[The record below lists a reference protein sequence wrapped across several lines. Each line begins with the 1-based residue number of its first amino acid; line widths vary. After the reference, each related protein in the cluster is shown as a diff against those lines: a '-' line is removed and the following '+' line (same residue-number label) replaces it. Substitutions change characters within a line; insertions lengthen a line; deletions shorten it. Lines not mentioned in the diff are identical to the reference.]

1 MEPSGD
7 LWQRLK
13 ALADRAQKG
22 DAAALPEIRR
32 VLDEHPEVWTTAGD
46 WSVHAREVWV
56 KLASGGDAVLAE
68 STRRR
73 LDALQEE
80 LSRPFQD
87 PLERLLVER
96 LVISLPQLQYADAE
110 LAEAEKQPA
119 AKRGDVVKCHA
130 AAQRTF
136 EQAQK
141 ALTLH
146 RRLIKAGP
154 SPIELL
160 RPVAEGSP
168 AGKDRV
174 SAARRAGD
182 SVGAGVG

>member
-1 MEPSGD
+1 M
-7 LWQRLK
+7 
-13 ALADRAQKG
+13 
-22 DAAALPEIRR
+22 
-32 VLDEHPEVWTTAGD
+32 WTTAGD
-46 WSVHAREVWV
+46 WSVHAREIWV

-87 PLERLLVER
+87 ALERLLVER
-96 LVISLPQLQYADAE
+96 LVISLLQLQFADAE
-110 LAEAEKQPA
+110 LAEAEKLPA

-130 AAQRTF
+130 AAQRAF

-141 ALTLH
+141 ALTQH

-154 SPIELL
+154 SPIDLL
-160 RPVAEGSP
+160 RPVSECSPIGRDSGSRLL
-168 AGKDRV
+168 K
-174 SAARRAGD
+174 SE
-182 SVGAGVG
+182 VGGVMG

>member
-1 MEPSGD
+1 
-7 LWQRLK
+7 LK

-22 DAAALPEIRR
+22 DAAALPEIRQT
-32 VLDEHPEVWTTAGD
+32 LDGHPEVWKTAGD

-73 LDALQEE
+73 LDAFQDE

-87 PLERLLVER
+87 RLECLLVER
-96 LVISLPQLQYADAE
+96 LVISLLQLQYADAE

-130 AAQRTF
+130 AAQKAF
-136 EQAQK
+136 DQSQK

-160 RPVAEGSP
+160 RPVSECSP
-168 AGKDRV
+168 IGRDSGGRLKK
-174 SAARRAGD
+174 SAIG
-182 SVGAGVG
+182 GGVV